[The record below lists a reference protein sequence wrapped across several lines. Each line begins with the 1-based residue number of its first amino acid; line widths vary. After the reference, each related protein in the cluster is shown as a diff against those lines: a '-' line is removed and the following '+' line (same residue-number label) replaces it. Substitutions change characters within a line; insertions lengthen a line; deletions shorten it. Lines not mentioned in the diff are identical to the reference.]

1 MFLLLLA
8 FWVLLNGRITAEI
21 LILGVLI
28 CGAVYAVSCK
38 VLGYDPKQ
46 ELRYA
51 KKIPGALR
59 YLVILVWEVIKAGL
73 QVMALTLSP
82 DAKEVEPRLVYF
94 KSPVETDTGK
104 VILSNSITLTP
115 GTITVA
121 MSDNELVVHCLD
133 KGLAIGLENSSFER
147 LLLKIEKEE
156 G

>member
-21 LILGVLI
+21 MILGVLI
-28 CGAVYAVSCK
+28 CGVVYGWCCK
-38 VLGYDPKQ
+38 VLGMNPKQ

-82 DAKEVEPRLVYF
+82 DGKEVKPRLVYF
-94 KSPVETDTGK
+94 KSPVATDTGK

-115 GTITVA
+115 GTITCGVGK
-121 MSDNELVVHCLD
+121 DLFCVHALD
-133 KGLAIGLENSSFER
+133 GRFAGGMEDSVFVTEIHKLEDC
-147 LLLKIEKEE
+147 
-156 G
+156 

>member
-28 CGAVYAVSCK
+28 CGVIYGWCCK
-38 VLGYDPKQ
+38 VLGLRPAQ

-82 DAKEVEPRLVYF
+82 RAKEVAPRLVYF
-94 KSPVETDTGK
+94 KSPVATDNGK

-115 GTITVA
+115 GTITCGVGK
-121 MSDNELVVHCLD
+121 DLFCVHALD
-133 KGLAIGLENSSFER
+133 ESFAGGMEDSVFVTEIHKLEDC
-147 LLLKIEKEE
+147 
-156 G
+156 